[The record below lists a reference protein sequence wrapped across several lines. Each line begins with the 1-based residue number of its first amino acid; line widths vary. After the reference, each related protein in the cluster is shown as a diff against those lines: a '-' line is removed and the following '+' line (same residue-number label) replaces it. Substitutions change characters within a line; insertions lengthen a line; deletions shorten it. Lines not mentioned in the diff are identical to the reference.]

1 MELDKLGIY
10 LKNLAITTER
20 KEGKDEKVI
29 VLTCTVEPFTREL
42 SETMAPGNKTRLFT
56 GDGNPAENVLDMTL
70 GMHAPNY
77 FAAAF
82 RRAPDLKR
90 PSIGPLATVRLE
102 RKLKVRRD
110 KETPA
115 YAASFKLN
123 LPFPSAEDLQF
134 LAHNVSSQMWL
145 SLVEEQG
152 RLVDPPSEKDEPE
165 DEDEGGRK
173 QGRLAA
179 VK

>member
-10 LKNLAITTER
+10 LKNLAITSER
-20 KEGKDEKVI
+20 KDGTDSKVI
-29 VLTCTVEPFTREL
+29 VLTCTVEPFNSEL
-42 SETMAPGNKTRLFT
+42 AEIMVPGVKSKLF
-56 GDGNPAENVLDMTL
+56 GRDGGPAEDMLDLTL

-77 FAAAF
+77 FAAQF

-90 PSIGPLATVRLE
+90 PSIGPMGTVRLE

-115 YAASFKLN
+115 YAAAFKLN

-134 LAHNVSSQMWL
+134 LAHNVSSQLWL

-152 RLVDPPSEKDEPE
+152 RLVDAKDEE
-165 DEDEGGRK
+165 DEEDEGPKK
-173 QGRLAA
+173 QGKLSA

>member
-10 LKNLAITTER
+10 LKNLAITSER

-29 VLTCTVEPFTREL
+29 VLTCTVEPFNQEL
-42 SETMAPGNKTRLFT
+42 AEAMVPGVKSKLF
-56 GDGNPAENVLDMTL
+56 GRDGNPAEDMLDLTL

-90 PSIGPLATVRLE
+90 PSIGPLSTVRLE

-145 SLVEEQG
+145 TLVEEQG
-152 RLVDPPSEKDEPE
+152 RLVERPKDDE
-165 DEDEGGRK
+165 DEDEDGGKK
-173 QGRLAA
+173 QGKLAA